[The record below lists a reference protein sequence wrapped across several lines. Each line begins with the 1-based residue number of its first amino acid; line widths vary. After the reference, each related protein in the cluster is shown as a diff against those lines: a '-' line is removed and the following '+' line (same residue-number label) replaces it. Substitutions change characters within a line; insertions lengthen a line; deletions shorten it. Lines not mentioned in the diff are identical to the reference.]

1 MSTNL
6 MDYAWY
12 KQRGLG
18 KDEEESIDQKFFDEQ
33 CTHIGR
39 FNAHSFC
46 PSLWLNSFV
55 LVGEFRRLVTGC
67 IFPLTDRIVFD
78 LSDIKLSSNTYDF
91 MMSGR

>member
-39 FNAHSFC
+39 FNVHSFC

-55 LVGEFRRLVTGC
+55 LVGE
-67 IFPLTDRIVFD
+67 I
-78 LSDIKLSSNTYDF
+78 SASSHGVYLPFN
-91 MMSGR
+91 R

>member
-1 MSTNL
+1 

-55 LVGEFRRLVTGC
+55 LVGE
-67 IFPLTDRIVFD
+67 I
-78 LSDIKLSSNTYDF
+78 SASSHGVYLPFN
-91 MMSGR
+91 R